1 MMRRKWAKLAVALPF
16 LLTGCKGFWNALPV
30 SSTGSGST
38 ASGGSF
44 YVLNIATEQVAGYTI
59 DSGTPTPVPGSP
71 VSLGVAPLSMAIAPK
86 ADFLYVGTQNGIY
99 LFSIASTGQLTA
111 GNNAQPI
118 SGDKAISMVVS
129 PDGGWLIDVQAS
141 APSVNAIAI
150 NATTGTLASA
160 NEQEAIATLPAVTGA
175 TPQVA
180 VSPDGSY
187 VFAAMGTEGTAVIP
201 FTTANA
207 DPFGGVGR
215 IPPAGSGGQA
225 LSVAVDPL
233 QSGQTTPRLFYV
245 GETVATS
252 GDNSGGLRVFNFS
265 TLASGLKELSGS
277 PLGISGLAPYSILPI
292 STGNYVYVVSRTVSN
307 SSGVV
312 SNTGVIAGFTVAG
325 SSGVYSVT
333 ALGSTFAVGTNPVG
347 LAEDS
352 TGTYVLAVDS
362 GGDPDLKGYTFD
374 STNAGYLD
382 AAISANT
389 GTDPVGAGA
398 IVAVP

>member
-1 MMRRKWAKLAVALPF
+1 MRRSWAKLVLALPF
-16 LLTGCKGFWNALPV
+16 LLAGCKGFWNALP
-30 SSTGSGST
+30 SSSGSGGST

-44 YVLNIATEQVAGYTI
+44 YVLNIATEQIAGYSI
-59 DSGTPTPVPGSP
+59 ASGNLTALPGSP
-71 VSLGVAPLSMAIAPK
+71 VPLGVTPLSMAIAPH
-86 ADFLYVGTQNGIY
+86 AGFLYVGTQNGIY

-111 GNNAQPI
+111 ANNAQPI
-118 SGDKAISMVVS
+118 SGDKAASMVVS

-150 NATTGTLASA
+150 NAATGTLASA
-160 NEQEAIATLPAVTGA
+160 NEQEAIATLSAVTGA

-180 VSPDGSY
+180 VSPDGTY
-187 VFAAMGTEGTAVIP
+187 VFVAMGTDGTAVIP
-201 FTTANA
+201 FSTASA
-207 DPFGGVGR
+207 TPFGGVGR
-215 IPPAGSGGQA
+215 IPPVNSGGSA

-265 TLASGLKELSGS
+265 TLATGLKELSGS

-292 STGNYVYVVSRTVSN
+292 STGNYVYVVSRQVNT
-307 SSGVV
+307 SSGV

-333 ALGSTFAVGTNPVG
+333 ALGSTFSVGTNPVG

-352 TGTYVLAVDS
+352 TGTYVLAVDV
-362 GGDPDLKGYTFD
+362 GGSPDLKGYTFD